1 MSTKSIPI
9 TALPS
14 FFKDIEIV
22 DTDCVKNC
30 QLLVSEGLKQQRI
43 DSELYTEQ
51 TPMLFCNNKVKK
63 IYQSNNFA
71 KIKKLEQQAQ
81 ADLQP
86 IYDNLKRSS
95 DDAWTKVRVS
105 GEEFYM
111 VWSDRASM
119 WVRPIDVKYAED
131 NQKYQMSFEVGTYSE
146 STSVLG
152 IQTYNFSVSV
162 VLPAVVLALVLALA
176 LGELMATGLAFTVAT
191 FSLILLNVT
200 SRLGI
205 GAFSCMVPATA
216 VSMVSVALVFV
227 VAFIGIMY
235 LLSWLNRKYT
245 IRLQVFNWDETSDWE
260 INRAYHDNAVIAGSS
275 DKEIKN
281 LVLRKKIEPS
291 STVFP
296 PGFQPVE
303 VLDSV
308 CYYGTMIWE
317 NDNTFMEGCSMAL
330 AIQKQNTNQGFMW
343 AFSCPRFGDN
353 KQAARNGISDPKTY
367 LEDVTWNNNPKDF
380 SITTTD
386 ANITI
391 QCAMD
396 FLSGADDNFYN
407 INIHIGK

>member
-162 VLPAVVLALVLALA
+162 VLPAVVLRYA
-176 LGELMATGLAFTVAT
+176 
-191 FSLILLNVT
+191 S
-200 SRLGI
+200 
-205 GAFSCMVPATA
+205 
-216 VSMVSVALVFV
+216 
-227 VAFIGIMY
+227 
-235 LLSWLNRKYT
+235 
-245 IRLQVFNWDETSDWE
+245 
-260 INRAYHDNAVIAGSS
+260 
-275 DKEIKN
+275 
-281 LVLRKKIEPS
+281 
-291 STVFP
+291 
-296 PGFQPVE
+296 GF
-303 VLDSV
+303 
-308 CYYGTMIWE
+308 
-317 NDNTFMEGCSMAL
+317 
-330 AIQKQNTNQGFMW
+330 
-343 AFSCPRFGDN
+343 
-353 KQAARNGISDPKTY
+353 
-367 LEDVTWNNNPKDF
+367 
-380 SITTTD
+380 
-386 ANITI
+386 
-391 QCAMD
+391 
-396 FLSGADDNFYN
+396 
-407 INIHIGK
+407 